1 ALTSS
6 AHGVGRPRTPRRRRV
21 ARTSPAGSTA
31 GSPGS
36 SRQQSQGDLATL
48 VGDARIVIP
57 GESEVLEMVAA
68 WALAPSDTP
77 AARNA
82 PEKDLVS
89 DLQVWASAASS
100 TTPAA
105 V

>member
-1 ALTSS
+1 MSDSFNRNL
-6 AHGVGRPRTPRRRRV
+6 P
-21 ARTSPAGSTA
+21 
-31 GSPGS
+31 
-36 SRQQSQGDLATL
+36 GDLATL
-48 VGDARIVIP
+48 LGDARIVIP

-77 AARNA
+77 AARTA
-82 PEKDLVS
+82 PENDLVR
-89 DLQVWASAASS
+89 DLQAWASAASS